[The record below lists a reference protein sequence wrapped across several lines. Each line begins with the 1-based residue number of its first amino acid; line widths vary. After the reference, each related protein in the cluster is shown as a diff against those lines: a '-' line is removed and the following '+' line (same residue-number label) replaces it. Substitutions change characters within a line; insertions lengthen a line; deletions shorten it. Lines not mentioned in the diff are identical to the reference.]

1 VQTACKK
8 CSGRGKERKSRK
20 IEVQIPAGI
29 EHGTKLLIHGEGE
42 TGERGVQSGDLYV
55 HIGVEK
61 DKIFDRKGSDI
72 LMTAELDIAMATL
85 GGIIN
90 IETLDGSTDIEIKPG
105 TQSGTIQRVKG
116 AGIQHM
122 GGSGRRGDQLVELNI
137 ITPRKLDERQ
147 TQLLQELAESFGL
160 KRVGKGSGNRHG
172 FFGRLKGAFNNE
184 EHNP

>member
-1 VQTACKK
+1 MVQTACKK

-42 TGERGVQSGDLYV
+42 TGGRGVQSGDLYV
-55 HIGVEK
+55 HIGVEN
-61 DKIFDRKGSDI
+61 DKIFDRKGDDI

-90 IETLDGSTDIEIKPG
+90 IETLDGFTDIEIKPG

-122 GGSGRRGDQLVELNI
+122 GGSGRRGDQLVDLNI
-137 ITPRKLDERQ
+137 ITPRKLDEHQ
-147 TQLLQELAESFGL
+147 TQLLQELS
-160 KRVGKGSGNRHG
+160 
-172 FFGRLKGAFNNE
+172 
-184 EHNP
+184 